1 MDKIRWRK
9 LRLPS
14 FVTVL
19 TMLLVG
25 VLVSTVLLL
34 LQHKE
39 LTALYEE
46 ILEETFLARVEAGA
60 IKVEEETFQSL
71 RRYHVN
77 SLVPQDDAIATE
89 NLSSALL
96 FIIITDS
103 LNCSNGLET
112 DIEIL
117 NNIAGSSNATVQGF
131 HMDERVTEFASMYGI
146 GFPIREKPSWDHLP
160 GLANV
165 GAVTPLVLVY
175 DVVSGLLIGT
185 HHPIPDDVLKS
196 RLFYKRWAHR
206 GLYDEV

>member
-1 MDKIRWRK
+1 MDQIRRRK

-25 VLVSTVLLL
+25 VLVITVLLL

-46 ILEETFLARVEAGA
+46 TLEDTFLPLVEDRA
-60 IKVEEETFQSL
+60 IKTEEEAFQSL
-71 RRYHVN
+71 QRYHVN
-77 SLVPQDDAIATE
+77 SLVLQGDAIETQ
-89 NLSSALL
+89 NLSSASL

-112 DIEIL
+112 DVEIL
-117 NNIAGSSNATVQGF
+117 NSIAGSSNATVQGF
-131 HMDERVTEFASMYGI
+131 HMDGRVTEFASMYGI
-146 GFPIREKPSWDHLP
+146 GFPIREKPSWDHIP
-160 GLANV
+160 GLAKV
-165 GAVTPLVLVY
+165 GTDTPLVLVY
-175 DVVSGLLIGT
+175 DVASGLLIGV
-185 HHPIPDDVLKS
+185 HRPIPDDVLKS